1 MKCSLSVELVP
12 SLQIQSSWPMWL
24 ELSRT
29 GSTSFGAYVV
39 GAFAKEEVAMFSQ
52 VAGGDYR

>member
-1 MKCSLSVELVP
+1 
-12 SLQIQSSWPMWL
+12 MWL